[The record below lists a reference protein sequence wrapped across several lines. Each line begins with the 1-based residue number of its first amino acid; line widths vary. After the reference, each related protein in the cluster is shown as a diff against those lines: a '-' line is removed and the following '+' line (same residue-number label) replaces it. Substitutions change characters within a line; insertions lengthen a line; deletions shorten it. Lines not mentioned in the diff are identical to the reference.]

1 MNKIK
6 LFSCFWI
13 FQFIYSAHVSA
24 DELRIA
30 VASNF
35 YPALKEIVKSYELYQ
50 NDSRGQKHN
59 VVLIPG
65 SSGKHFAQIMNGA
78 PFDIF
83 FSADDLR
90 PLLLEQNGKTINKSR
105 HTYALGQLV
114 LWSPIDNLIDKKA
127 SILQS
132 RDFRF
137 IAMANPKI
145 APYGE
150 ATKEVLTTMN
160 LWKALE
166 DKLIRGENIAQTFQF
181 VNSGNSK
188 LGFISFSQIVNSNYE
203 VNGSYW
209 KVPKSLYE
217 PIEQQVVLLNESF
230 LAEDFLSYLL
240 SEESQNII
248 SRFGYDIP

>member
-1 MNKIK
+1 
-6 LFSCFWI
+6 
-13 FQFIYSAHVSA
+13 
-24 DELRIA
+24 
-30 VASNF
+30 
-35 YPALKEIVKSYELYQ
+35 
-50 NDSRGQKHN
+50 

-83 FSADDLR
+83 FSADDVR
-90 PLLLEQNGKTINKSR
+90 PLLLEQNGKAINKSR

-114 LWSPIDNLIDKKA
+114 LWSSFDDLIDSKA

-137 IAMANPKI
+137 IAIANPKT
-145 APYGE
+145 APYGV
-150 ATKEVLTTMN
+150 ATKEALTSMN
-160 LWKALE
+160 LWEALE

-181 VNSGNSK
+181 VNSGNAI
-188 LGFISFSQIVNSNYE
+188 LGFISFSQIVNSKYE
-203 VNGSYW
+203 FNGSYW

-240 SEESQNII
+240 SAESQNII

>member
-1 MNKIK
+1 MKKIK
-6 LFSCFWI
+6 LFSFFWI
-13 FQFIYSAHVSA
+13 FQFIYSAQVSA

-35 YPALKEIVKSYELYQ
+35 YPALQEIVKSYVLNQ
-50 NDSRGQKHN
+50 KDSLVQKHN

-83 FSADDLR
+83 FSADNIR

-114 LWSPIDNLIDKKA
+114 LWSPIDDLIDTKA

-150 ATKEVLTTMN
+150 ATRQTLTSMN
-160 LWKALE
+160 LWEALE
-166 DKLIRGENIAQTFQF
+166 EKLIRGENIAQTFQF
-181 VNSGNSK
+181 VNSGNVK

-230 LAEDFLSYLL
+230 LAEDFLSYLF
-240 SEESQNII
+240 SAESQKII

>member
-1 MNKIK
+1 MKKIK
-6 LFSCFWI
+6 LFSFFWI
-13 FQFIYSAHVSA
+13 FQFICSLQVSA

-35 YPALKEIVKSYELYQ
+35 YPALQEIVKSYVLYQ
-50 NDSRGQKHN
+50 NDSLGQKHN
-59 VVLIPG
+59 VALIPG

-83 FSADDLR
+83 FSADDVR
-90 PLLLEQNGKTINKSR
+90 PSLLEQNGEAINKSR
-105 HTYALGQLV
+105 HTYALGRLV
-114 LWSPIDNLIDKKA
+114 LWSPVDDLIDKNA

-145 APYGE
+145 APYGN
-150 ATKEVLTTMN
+150 AAKETLTSMN
-160 LWKALE
+160 LWETLE
-166 DKLIRGENIAQTFQF
+166 EKLIRGENIAQTFQF
-181 VNSGNSK
+181 VNSGNAQ

-240 SEESQNII
+240 SEESQKII

>member
-1 MNKIK
+1 MDKIK
-6 LFSCFWI
+6 LFSYFFI
-13 FQFIYSAHVSA
+13 FQLFYSAQVFA

-30 VASNF
+30 VSSNF
-35 YPALKEIVKSYELYQ
+35 YPALKEIVKSYAFYQ
-50 NDSRGQKHN
+50 NDSLGQKHD

-83 FSADDLR
+83 FSADDVR
-90 PLLLEQNGKTINKSR
+90 PLLLEKNGKAINKSR

-114 LWSPIDNLIDKKA
+114 LWSPIDDLIDKKA

-132 RDFRF
+132 KDFRF
-137 IAMANPKI
+137 IAIANPKI

-150 ATKEVLTTMN
+150 ATKEALISMN
-160 LWKALE
+160 LWKSLE
-166 DKLIRGENIAQTFQF
+166 QKLIRGENIAQTFQF
-181 VNSGNSK
+181 VNSGNAK
-188 LGFISFSQIVNSNYE
+188 LGFISFSQIVNSSYE

-209 KVPKSLYE
+209 EVPKSLYE

-230 LAEDFLSYLL
+230 LAEDFLSYLS

-248 SRFGYDIP
+248 SRFGYDLP

>member
-1 MNKIK
+1 MDKIK
-6 LFSCFWI
+6 LLSYLFI
-13 FQFIYSAHVSA
+13 FQLFYSSQVFA
-24 DELRIA
+24 DDLRIA

-35 YPALKEIVKSYELYQ
+35 YPALKEIVKSYMLDQ
-50 NDSRGQKHN
+50 NDSLGQKHN

-83 FSADDLR
+83 FSADDIR
-90 PLLLEQNGKTINKSR
+90 PLLLEQNGKAINKSR

-114 LWSPIDNLIDKKA
+114 LWSPIDDLIDIKA

-137 IAMANPKI
+137 LAIANPKI
-145 APYGE
+145 SPYGE
-150 ATKEVLTTMN
+150 ATKQTLTSMN
-160 LWKALE
+160 LWKTLE
-166 DKLIRGENIAQTFQF
+166 EKLIRGENIAQTFQF
-181 VNSGNSK
+181 VNSGNAK
-188 LGFISFSQIVNSNYE
+188 LGFISFSQIVNSSYE

-209 KVPKSLYE
+209 KIPKSLYE

-240 SEESQNII
+240 TTESQKII
-248 SRFGYDIP
+248 LRFGYDIP

>member
-1 MNKIK
+1 MKKIK
-6 LFSCFWI
+6 LFSFFWI
-13 FQFIYSAHVSA
+13 FQFIYSAQVSA

-35 YPALKEIVKSYELYQ
+35 YPALQEIVKSYVLNQ
-50 NDSRGQKHN
+50 NDSLGRKHN

-83 FSADDLR
+83 FSADNVR
-90 PLLLEQNGKTINKSR
+90 PLLLEENGKTINKSR
-105 HTYALGQLV
+105 HAYALGQLV
-114 LWSPIDNLIDKKA
+114 LWSPIDDLIDTKA
-127 SILQS
+127 SILQN

-145 APYGE
+145 APYGK
-150 ATKEVLTTMN
+150 AAKETLTSMN
-160 LWKALE
+160 LWEALE
-166 DKLIRGENIAQTFQF
+166 EKLIRGENIAQTFQF
-181 VNSGNSK
+181 VNSGNAK

-203 VNGSYW
+203 VSGSYW

-217 PIEQQVVLLNESF
+217 PIEQQLVLLNESF
-230 LAEDFLSYLL
+230 LADDFLSYLL
-240 SEESQNII
+240 SVESQKII

>member
-6 LFSCFWI
+6 LFFCFFI
-13 FQFIYSAHVSA
+13 FQVFYSAQIFA

-35 YPALKEIVKSYELYQ
+35 YPALQEIVKGYLLSQ
-50 NDSRGQKHN
+50 NDSLGQKYN

-83 FSADDLR
+83 FSADDVR
-90 PLLLEQNGKTINKSR
+90 PLLLEQNGKTINESI

-114 LWSPIDNLIDKKA
+114 LWSPIDDLIDTKA

-137 IAMANPKI
+137 IAMANHKI

-150 ATKEVLTTMN
+150 AAKEALTSMN

-181 VNSGNSK
+181 VNSGNAK
-188 LGFISFSQIVNSNYE
+188 LGFISFSQIVDSSYE
-203 VNGSYW
+203 VDGSYW

-240 SEESQNII
+240 STESQKII

>member
-6 LFSCFWI
+6 LIFCFFI
-13 FQFIYSAHVSA
+13 FQLFFSAQVSA

-35 YPALKEIVKSYELYQ
+35 YPALQEIVKSYVLYHK
-50 NDSRGQKHN
+50 DSLGQKHN

-105 HTYALGQLV
+105 HTYALGQLI
-114 LWSPIDNLIDKKA
+114 LWSPINDLIDKKA

-150 ATKEVLTTMN
+150 ATKQTLTSMN

-166 DKLIRGENIAQTFQF
+166 ENLIRGENIAQTFQF
-181 VNSGNSK
+181 VNSGNAK
-188 LGFISFSQIVNSNYE
+188 LGFIAFSQIVNSNYE

-217 PIEQQVVLLNESF
+217 PIEQQVVLLNESV
-230 LAEDFLSYLL
+230 LAEDFLSYLF
-240 SEESQNII
+240 SAESQKII